1 MGNTCSS
8 KKATHGQTSPSIT
21 SCATK
26 TNSIID
32 LIVGFSTGT
41 SWDTPPIEMFERSE
55 SFIANVTGAER
66 SRAFLVSHKHRKLFR
81 YVRSTRADGQEV
93 SRHEIGNLTSFHFQT
108 TNPNPMKALTLIL
121 PITSVCL
128 FCLIGL
134 TLINPCPPCS

>member
-8 KKATHGQTSPSIT
+8 KEATHDQKSPSIT
-21 SCATK
+21 SCSTK
-26 TNSIID
+26 NNNIIN
-32 LIVGFSTGT
+32 LIVDFSTGI
-41 SWDTPPIEMFERSE
+41 SWDTPPIELFERIE

-93 SRHEIGNLTSFHFQT
+93 SAHEIGNLTSFHFET
-108 TNPNPMKALTLIL
+108 YNPNPMMALTLIL
-121 PITSVCL
+121 PIISVCL